1 MDSAFEIL
9 KETPVSNLLIAVG
22 AVMLI
27 LSIVGRFGTYIEVPA
42 ARQGIAGVLGA
53 VCMAAGL
60 AISFLPRDEPV
71 PAPGL
76 PSTPPA
82 EAAGPSPAPPDP
94 VPAGSAQSRPGF
106 EAQVAAARAGCFVSL
121 GSFGSRANAE
131 RKLGEVRDQGVM
143 AEIIATSDYPWM
155 TQGLFKVVI
164 GAPDTAAAEAMEG
177 PAREVVS
184 EAFFEKT
191 CPR

>member
-1 MDSAFEIL
+1 MDSAFQIL

-53 VCMAAGL
+53 VCIAAGL
-60 AISFLPRDEPV
+60 AISFLPRDEPERG
-71 PAPGL
+71 PLAEADGP
-76 PSTPPA
+76 PTAPPA
-82 EAAGPSPAPPDP
+82 AVPIGGAPSRA
-94 VPAGSAQSRPGF
+94 GF

-121 GSFGSRANAE
+121 GSYGSRANAE
-131 RKLGEVRDQGVM
+131 RKLKEVRDQGVL
-143 AEIIATSDYPWM
+143 AELISTSDFPWLS
-155 TQGLFKVVI
+155 QGLFKVVI

-184 EAFFEKT
+184 DAFFEKN